1 MNKLTTHKGNTLL
14 LIEVPLDAYGFKIS
28 VWSDKSTT
36 LEFYSETFEMEYDSH
51 EFNVDEKNQLKEITL
66 SFDENFKCELIG
78 TTSTLTDKDV
88 EPFVEKA
95 IEEITFGGEVY
106 YNYETKQYSLCDI
119 QKSWNS
125 FLQANRIDT
134 NKNWCV
140 LKLKND

>member
-1 MNKLTTHKGNTLL
+1 MQKITTHKGDTLL

-78 TTSTLTDKDV
+78 TTSTLTDEQVNDLIKDFTYTKGMSGDIWFKCDDLK
-88 EPFVEKA
+88 EFL
-95 IEEITFGGEVY
+95 EVH
-106 YNYETKQYSLCDI
+106 N
-119 QKSWNS
+119 
-125 FLQANRIDT
+125 IDS
-134 NKNWCV
+134 NKNYCV
-140 LKLKND
+140 LNNIV